1 MSLVSYSIPNL
12 AQGVSQQPDAQRDPS
27 QGEIQVNGMSSIVEG
42 LRKRDPSQ
50 TLALVSS
57 TDFGDCF
64 IHEILRD
71 NVEEYLAVI
80 TNSSIKVFDLDGN
93 SYDVD
98 AETGAYDYLS
108 TVTDPKAQIRAVTI
122 ADYTFITNTLKKPAM
137 MTGSSNLAPAVSRPR
152 DHEALVWIKAAT
164 YGQKYVLQIG
174 TTKVEVSTAVA
185 PVVVDSTATGGVREN
200 RISSEDIAERLMNGM
215 MAGSINK
222 TTSEGGNNSTTDYL
236 TDENPIVKNSGS
248 FRADVTT
255 DGSGTG
261 LKLDG
266 VMDGTS
272 ITSLVIAAVETPTRA
287 EDHGIKY
294 AIGDK
299 IYVSSELLD
308 ISKQDTINTSP
319 TKSTVD
325 YLTIEDVTINKTGT
339 VTTTTTTDSTNGTNL
354 KIDITMNG
362 SAITKID
369 VADDEADHGRQYAVG
384 DQIKVSSSVLGRSDS
399 INISPTKT
407 TSGFLTNSN
416 PTGVTEDL
424 KADRVETTTDGS
436 GTGLRLD
443 LTMDGSSLDTIE
455 VGSNLADHGNDY
467 AVGDKIYVK
476 KRVLDGGT
484 DDTAVEIAEVA
495 GVSAATTVH
504 IATVKKVDP
513 ATQVHIATV
522 KKVDHA
528 RDGSKGG
535 VADIDE
541 ITRSGSVLWVS
552 SDSAITISAVD
563 ARSNADITVILSKVQ
578 AFTEL
583 PTIAPNNYQVTIE
596 GDPTNSFD
604 DYHVSFA
611 PKSLDST
618 NPEDTFGEGTW
629 SETVKPGEAYKID
642 KDTMPHLL
650 IRKPD
655 DRFYFG
661 SADGE
666 FLYGKQVV
674 SVSIEANV
682 TMTLG
687 NVVTAVPTTTDNS
700 GSGLILKKITR
711 DGSNY
716 INGIEFYGSDD
727 SVKDGT
733 NYAVGDKIYVRT
745 DDITA
750 GMANDT
756 PIHIATVTAVNS
768 PDDDL
773 KRPSW
778 GERIAGDTTTTPNP
792 SFIGNAINDIFIYKN
807 RLGFLAD
814 ENVILSRV
822 RSFFEFFPETV
833 TAVLDT
839 DPIDVI
845 ASNNRVSVLKYA
857 VPYQDELILFSSQ
870 YQFRFN
876 AAETVLTPA
885 TAQITVLTQFEIDT
899 NVRPQL
905 AGGGIIFAQANGDFS
920 QFREFSVR
928 GAGTAL
934 TADAQDLTGYVSAFV
949 PSSIHKLTVNDTSN
963 AVFGIS
969 NKTGFKNR
977 IYVYKYFVRNTG
989 NNVERA
995 QSSWSYWDL
1004 SGADEI
1010 LQVLCVRETLFTL
1023 VRYGTAIYLEKIP
1036 VQDRSP
1042 EPPTG
1047 SPYPLLLDRRI
1058 STETTE
1064 TPTAMCVDKD
1074 GTHTDPTKRVVYD
1087 ADAKTTTWQLPYEA
1101 VTTTQAW
1108 SGFSESSTGGV
1119 LLSTITSG
1127 SSITASGDWR
1137 NKPIY
1142 FGEPYEFRYRFT
1154 RFKLYKEIGGGK
1166 AAANIE
1172 RAQVRHAKLRYHET
1186 AFFEIE
1192 VTAERRDTAT
1202 YRFDG
1207 TVLGVRE
1214 SLVTS
1219 TLPSGGYNSDDDRY
1233 KEGIFNIPIMSKGE
1247 RCIVEIKN
1255 DTPHPCKFSTCEW
1268 VALVTRRA
1276 SALR

>member
-80 TNSSIKVFDLDGN
+80 TSSSIKVFDLDGN

-98 AETGAYDYLS
+98 AETGAYNYLS

-137 MTGSSNLAPAVSRPR
+137 MTGSNDFAPAVSRPK

-215 MAGSINK
+215 MSGSIDNG
-222 TTSEGGNNSTTDYL
+222 TDLTCTDYL
-236 TDENPIVKNSGS
+236 TNANAVTTGS
-248 FRADVTT
+248 PGSTTNTDTTT
-255 DGSGTG
+255 DGAGTG
-261 LKLDG
+261 LKLNLSNG
-266 VMDGTS
+266 SGSTTFTIS
-272 ITSLVIAAVETPTRA
+272 SSS
-287 EDHGIKY
+287 DHGTNY
-294 AIGDK
+294 VIGDK
-299 IYVSSELLD
+299 IYVSSTNLD
-308 ISKQDTINTSP
+308 STKQDTINTSP

-339 VTTTTTTDSTNGTNL
+339 VTTITTTDSTNGANL

-369 VADDEADHGRQYAVG
+369 VADDEADHGSRYAVG

-416 PTGVTEDL
+416 PTGVSQNL
-424 KADRVETTTDGS
+424 KADRVETTTNGS

-443 LTMDGSSLDTIE
+443 LTMNGSALSTIE
-455 VGSNLADHGNDY
+455 VGSNVADHGNDY

-495 GVSAATTVH
+495 SVSAATAVH

-541 ITRSGSVLWVS
+541 ITRSGSVLWVQ

-563 ARSNADITVILSKVQ
+563 ARANADITVILSKVQ

-604 DYHVSFA
+604 DYHVSFT
-611 PKSLDST
+611 PKNLGS
-618 NPEDTFGEGTW
+618 NPDDTSVFGEGTW

-650 IRKPD
+650 VRKPD

-661 SADGE
+661 PANG
-666 FLYGKQVV
+666 
-674 SVSIEANV
+674 SVHTGGTSPNDW
-682 TMTLG
+682 TL
-687 NVVTAVPTTTDNS
+687 T
-700 GSGLILKKITR
+700 I
-711 DGSNY
+711 
-716 INGIEFYGSDD
+716 
-727 SVKDGT
+727 
-733 NYAVGDKIYVRT
+733 DK
-745 DDITA
+745 
-750 GMANDT
+750 
-756 PIHIATVTAVNS
+756 
-768 PDDDL
+768 
-773 KRPSW
+773 W

-792 SFIGNAINDIFIYKN
+792 SFIDNPINDIFIYKN

-905 AGGGIIFAQANGDFS
+905 AGGGIIFTQANGDFS

-1004 SGADEI
+1004 PGADEI

-1023 VRYGTAIYLEKIP
+1023 VRYGTNIYLEKIP

-1042 EPPTG
+1042 EPPTD

-1058 STETTE
+1058 STEAE
-1064 TPTAMCVDKD
+1064 TPIAMQVDND
-1074 GTHTDPTKRVVYD
+1074 GTHTDSTKRVVYD
-1087 ADAKTTTWQLPYEA
+1087 ADAKTTTWILPYEA

-1108 SGFSESSTGGV
+1108 SGFSTSSTGGV

-1127 SSITASGDWR
+1127 SSMTASGDWR

-1142 FGEPYEFRYRFT
+1142 FGQPYEFRYRFT
-1154 RFKLYKEIGGGK
+1154 RFKLYKDIGGGK

-1172 RAQVRHAKLRYHET
+1172 RAQIRHAKLRYHET
-1186 AFFEIE
+1186 AFFKIE
-1192 VTAERRDTAT
+1192 VTAERRDTASYT
-1202 YRFDG
+1202 FDG

-1255 DTPHPCKFSTCEW
+1255 NTPHPCKFSTCEW